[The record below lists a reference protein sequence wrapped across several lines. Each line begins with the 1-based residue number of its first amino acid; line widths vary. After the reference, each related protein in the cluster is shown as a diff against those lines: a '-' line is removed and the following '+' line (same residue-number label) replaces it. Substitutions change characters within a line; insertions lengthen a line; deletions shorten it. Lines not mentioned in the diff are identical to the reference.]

1 MNSNRP
7 IAPNID
13 VESSENNTTP
23 YELIKKRRGWDA
35 EFFQQLN
42 QPATRQLDH
51 LDQAISLIHEHI
63 STGKHISVLTD
74 FDMDGI
80 ASGLLTYAGL
90 AELGANVNLV
100 IPDYTGSRQVEPSD
114 VDHALTL
121 YPETQLIITCDQGTN
136 SVDGIKHAQNLG
148 LRVIITDHHHQEV
161 DCPADVLVN
170 PNAWDST
177 YDQPDICGAQVA
189 FHMIHHYAM
198 TYANHKL
205 TAINLL
211 SMFAGIGAL
220 ADVMPLTGQTRT
232 LMKQAIPLMTMC
244 MPDFPL
250 NRWGSGW
257 EPTLAHNA
265 PLNDTP
271 MMMMIEA
278 TNCDYRFARIFY
290 GFSLLLRT
298 YVSAGKIRS
307 IENIDANF
315 IGFTLAPT
323 FNATRRVEGDMHDSF
338 HIFAPQSVKVSYPG
352 YNKTQDQAAQQLIE
366 NNELRK
372 KQTKE
377 ALELMDNESFDR
389 FISFV
394 EAPAGIM
401 GLLASHRANAT
412 GEPAIVLNPHNLSG
426 SGRAPMWFNIIDA
439 INTLSDPALM
449 AQGHQQAC
457 GVRVND
463 PNKLQE
469 LYDAL
474 AAAMAAVPIAETEQ
488 ARPDI
493 VFADIPRPGHVP
505 DYLYE
510 NINNMIDLA
519 LPSEEQLISL
529 INELNYI
536 APFGH
541 GFDYPT
547 MHILTQVEDCTVQT
561 LGSDKQHLKITLPS
575 GMQCLWWNSAQQQDE
590 LDTTGVLD
598 LEIQLSI
605 NNFMGKSKPQG
616 IVREATINGRKIA

>member
-1 MNSNRP
+1 MNTNRP
-7 IAPNID
+7 IAPKINID
-13 VESSENNTTP
+13 NSENNITA
-23 YELIKKRRGWDA
+23 YELIKQRRGWDT

-42 QPATRQLDH
+42 RPAARQLDH
-51 LDQAISLIHEHI
+51 LDQAVSMIHEHI
-63 STGKHISVLTD
+63 NQGKQISVLTD

-90 AELGANVNLV
+90 AELGADVNLV

-121 YPETQLIITCDQGTN
+121 YPETRLIITCDQGTN
-136 SVDGIKHAQNLG
+136 SVDGIRHAQNLG
-148 LRVIITDHHHQEV
+148 LSVIITDHHHQEV
-161 DCPADVLVN
+161 HCPADVLIN
-170 PNAWDST
+170 PNAADAT

-232 LMKQAIPLMTMC
+232 LMKQAIPLMGMC

-257 EPTLAHNA
+257 EPALAHSA
-265 PLNDTP
+265 SLTDTP
-271 MMMMIEA
+271 MMMMIKA
-278 TNCDYRFARIFY
+278 TNCDYRLARIFY

-307 IENIDANF
+307 VENIDANF

-338 HIFAPQSVKVSYPG
+338 YIFAPQSVDVSCPG
-352 YNKTQDQAAQQLIE
+352 YNKTQDQAAQQLLD

-401 GLLASHRANAT
+401 GLLASRRTNTT

-426 SGRAPMWFNIIDA
+426 SGRAPMWFGIIDA
-439 INTLSDPALM
+439 INALGDPDLF

-463 PNKLQE
+463 PAKLQE
-469 LYDAL
+469 LYNAL
-474 AAAMAAVPIAETEQ
+474 ATAVAAVPVAETEQ
-488 ARPDI
+488 AHPDVIFADTPRPDY
-493 VFADIPRPGHVP
+493 IPT
-505 DYLYE
+505 YLRDS
-510 NINNMIDLA
+510 INDQVDLT
-519 LPSEEQLISL
+519 LPSEEHLISL
-529 INELNYI
+529 ISELSYI

-547 MHILTQVEDCTVQT
+547 MHIVTQVEDCTVRT
-561 LGSDKQHLKITLPS
+561 LGTDKQHIKLTLPS
-575 GMQCLWWNSAQQQDE
+575 GMQCLWWNSAEQKDE
-590 LDTTGVLD
+590 LNTTGILD
-598 LEIQLSI
+598 LEVQFSI
-605 NNFMGKSKPQG
+605 NNFMGKSTPQA
-616 IVREATINGRKIA
+616 IVRAATINERKIA